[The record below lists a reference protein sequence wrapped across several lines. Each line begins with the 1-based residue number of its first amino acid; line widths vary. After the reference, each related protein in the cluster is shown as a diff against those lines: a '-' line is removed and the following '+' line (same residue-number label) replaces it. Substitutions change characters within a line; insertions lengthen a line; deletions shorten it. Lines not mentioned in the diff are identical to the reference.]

1 MTRRRVRLVLVLV
14 LSLGLASCAEFGDDR
29 LGQARQLV
37 ARAVDTVERF
47 RTDPDLARFSRY
59 MRGARGIVVLP
70 SVVKAG
76 FIGAAEL
83 GNGVLLARGADG
95 TWSYP
100 AFYTLG
106 AASVG
111 LQIGVQDTEMVLM
124 LKSDRA
130 VRSVIEHQGKLG
142 ADLGLSVGLVG
153 AGLEAST
160 TTNLGV
166 DIVALTNAIF
176 GAYGGASL
184 EGAVLARRKDLNGA
198 YYGAGATPQA
208 IVIERTLKNS
218 GADPLRAALA
228 GL

>member
-14 LSLGLASCAEFGDDR
+14 LSLGLASCAEFGDDH

-153 AGLEAST
+153 AGLEVST

>member
-1 MTRRRVRLVLVLV
+1 MRLIFAVIA
-14 LSLGLASCAEFGDDR
+14 LSVGLTSCTEFSGDR
-29 LGQARQLV
+29 PAQARKLV
-37 ARAVDTVERF
+37 ASAAATVERF
-47 RTDPDLARFSRY
+47 RTDPNLARFSGY

-76 FIGAAEL
+76 FVGAAEL

-95 TWSYP
+95 TWSDP

-111 LQIGVQDTEMVLM
+111 LQIGIQNTEMVLI

-130 VRSVIEHQGKLG
+130 VRSVIAHQGKLG
-142 ADLGLSVGLVG
+142 ADMGLSVGLVG
-153 AGLEAST
+153 AGMEAST

-166 DIVALTNAIF
+166 DIIAITNSIV
-176 GAYGGASL
+176 GAYGGVSL
-184 EGAVLARRKDLNGA
+184 EGAVLARRKDLNAA

-208 IVIERTLKNS
+208 IVIERTLRNP
-218 GADPLRAALA
+218 GADPLKAALA

>member
-1 MTRRRVRLVLVLV
+1 LVIA
-14 LSLGLASCAEFGDDR
+14 LSLGLAACAEFGDDR

-37 ARAVDTVERF
+37 LRAVDTVERF
-47 RTDPDLARFSRY
+47 RTDPDLARFTGY
-59 MRGARGIVVLP
+59 MQGARGIVVLP

-76 FIGAAEL
+76 FVGAAEV
-83 GNGVLLARGADG
+83 GNGVLLARGGDG
-95 TWSYP
+95 TWSDP

-111 LQIGVQDTEMVLM
+111 LQMGIQNTEMVFI
-124 LKSDRA
+124 LKNDRA

-153 AGLEAST
+153 AGMEAST

-166 DIVALTNAIF
+166 DIVAISNAII
-176 GAYGGASL
+176 GAYGGVSL
-184 EGAVLARRKDLNGA
+184 EGAVLARRKDLNSA

-208 IVIERTLKNS
+208 IIIDRTVKNP
-218 GADPLRAALA
+218 GAAALKA
-228 GL
+228 ALVDL

>member
-1 MTRRRVRLVLVLV
+1 MRLILAVITISV
-14 LSLGLASCAEFGDDR
+14 GLASCAEFGDDR

-37 ARAVDTVERF
+37 ARAAETVERF
-47 RTDPDLARFSRY
+47 RTDPDVALFSGY

-76 FIGAAEL
+76 FVGAAEV

-95 TWSYP
+95 AWSDP

-106 AASVG
+106 AASIG
-111 LQIGVQDTEMVLM
+111 LQIGIQDTEVVLI

-142 ADLGLSVGLVG
+142 ADLGLTVGLTG
-153 AGLEAST
+153 AGMEASP

-166 DIVALTNAIF
+166 DIVAVSNSIV

-184 EGAVLARRKDLNGA
+184 EGAVLVRRKDLNVA
-198 YYGAGATPQA
+198 YYGAGATPRA
-208 IVIERTLKNS
+208 IVIERTLRIP
-218 GADPLRAALA
+218 GADLLKAALA

>member
-1 MTRRRVRLVLVLV
+1 MRSIFTVIA
-14 LSLGLASCAEFGDDR
+14 LSVGLASCAEFGDDR
-29 LGQARQLV
+29 LAQARQLV
-37 ARAVDTVERF
+37 ARAADTVEGF
-47 RTDPDLARFSRY
+47 RTNPALVRFSGY

-76 FIGAAEL
+76 FVGAAEV

-95 TWSYP
+95 TWSDP

-111 LQIGVQDTEMVLM
+111 LQIGIQYTEMVFI

-153 AGLEAST
+153 AGMEAST

-166 DIVALTNAIF
+166 DIVALTNSII
-176 GAYGGASL
+176 GAYGGASF
-184 EGAVLARRKDLNGA
+184 EGAVLARRMDLNTA

-208 IVIERTLKNS
+208 IVIERTLRNP
-218 GADPLRAALA
+218 GANPLKAALA
-228 GL
+228 DL

>member
-1 MTRRRVRLVLVLV
+1 MRSIFTVIA
-14 LSLGLASCAEFGDDR
+14 LSVGLASCAEFGDDR
-29 LGQARQLV
+29 LAQARQLV
-37 ARAVDTVERF
+37 ARAADTVEGF
-47 RTDPDLARFSRY
+47 RTDPALVRFSGY

-76 FIGAAEL
+76 FVGAAEV

-95 TWSYP
+95 TWSDP

-106 AASVG
+106 AASFG
-111 LQIGVQDTEMVLM
+111 LQIGIQYTEMVFI

-153 AGLEAST
+153 AGMEAST

-166 DIVALTNAIF
+166 DIVALTNSII
-176 GAYGGASL
+176 GAYGGASF
-184 EGAVLARRKDLNGA
+184 EGAVLARRMDLNTA

-208 IVIERTLKNS
+208 IVIERSLKNP
-218 GADPLRAALA
+218 GANPLKAALA
-228 GL
+228 DL

>member
-1 MTRRRVRLVLVLV
+1 MSSIFTVIA
-14 LSLGLASCAEFGDDR
+14 LSVGLASCAEFGDDR
-29 LGQARQLV
+29 LAQARQLV
-37 ARAVDTVERF
+37 ARAADTVEGF
-47 RTDPDLARFSRY
+47 RTDPALVRFSGY

-76 FIGAAEL
+76 FVGAAEV

-95 TWSYP
+95 TWSDP

-111 LQIGVQDTEMVLM
+111 LQIGIQYTEMVFI

-153 AGLEAST
+153 AGMEAST

-166 DIVALTNAIF
+166 DIVALTNSII
-176 GAYGGASL
+176 GAYGGASF
-184 EGAVLARRKDLNGA
+184 EGAVLARRMDLNTA

-208 IVIERTLKNS
+208 IVIERTLRNP
-218 GADPLRAALA
+218 GADPLKAALA
-228 GL
+228 DL

>member
-1 MTRRRVRLVLVLV
+1 MRSIFTVIA
-14 LSLGLASCAEFGDDR
+14 LSVGLASCAEFGDDR
-29 LGQARQLV
+29 LAQARQLV
-37 ARAVDTVERF
+37 ARAADTVEGF
-47 RTDPDLARFSRY
+47 RTDPALVRFSGY

-76 FIGAAEL
+76 FVGAAEV

-95 TWSYP
+95 TWSDP

-111 LQIGVQDTEMVLM
+111 LQIGIQYTEMVFI

-153 AGLEAST
+153 AGMEAST

-166 DIVALTNAIF
+166 DIVALTNSII
-176 GAYGGASL
+176 GAYGGASF
-184 EGAVLARRKDLNGA
+184 EGAVLARRMDLNTA

-208 IVIERTLKNS
+208 IVIERTLRNP
-218 GADPLRAALA
+218 GADPLKAALA
-228 GL
+228 DL

>member
-1 MTRRRVRLVLVLV
+1 
-14 LSLGLASCAEFGDDR
+14 
-29 LGQARQLV
+29 
-37 ARAVDTVERF
+37 
-47 RTDPDLARFSRY
+47 

-76 FIGAAEL
+76 FVGAAEV

-95 TWSYP
+95 TWSDP

-111 LQIGVQDTEMVLM
+111 LQIGIQYTEMVFI

-153 AGLEAST
+153 AGMEAST

-166 DIVALTNAIF
+166 DIVALTNSII
-176 GAYGGASL
+176 GAYGGASF
-184 EGAVLARRKDLNGA
+184 EGAVLARRMDLNTA

-208 IVIERTLKNS
+208 IVIERTLRNP
-218 GADPLRAALA
+218 GADPLKAALA
-228 GL
+228 DL

>member
-1 MTRRRVRLVLVLV
+1 MRSIFTVIA
-14 LSLGLASCAEFGDDR
+14 LSVGLASCAEFGDDR
-29 LGQARQLV
+29 LAQARQLV
-37 ARAVDTVERF
+37 ARATDTVEGF
-47 RTDPDLARFSRY
+47 RTDPALVRFSGY

-76 FIGAAEL
+76 FVGAAEV

-95 TWSYP
+95 TWSDP

-111 LQIGVQDTEMVLM
+111 LQIGIQYTEMVFI

-153 AGLEAST
+153 AGMEAST

-166 DIVALTNAIF
+166 DIVALTNSII
-176 GAYGGASL
+176 GAYGGASF
-184 EGAVLARRKDLNGA
+184 EGAVLARRMDLNTA

-208 IVIERTLKNS
+208 IVIERSLKNP
-218 GADPLRAALA
+218 GANPLKAALA
-228 GL
+228 DL

>member
-1 MTRRRVRLVLVLV
+1 MRSIFTVIA
-14 LSLGLASCAEFGDDR
+14 LSVGLAACAEFGDDR
-29 LGQARQLV
+29 LAQARQLV
-37 ARAVDTVERF
+37 ARAADTVEGF
-47 RTDPDLARFSRY
+47 RTDPALVRFGGY

-76 FIGAAEL
+76 FVGAAEV

-95 TWSYP
+95 TWSDP

-111 LQIGVQDTEMVLM
+111 LQIGIQYTEMVFI

-153 AGLEAST
+153 AGMEAST

-166 DIVALTNAIF
+166 DIVALTNSII
-176 GAYGGASL
+176 GAYGGASF
-184 EGAVLARRKDLNGA
+184 EGAVLARRMDLNTA

-208 IVIERTLKNS
+208 IVIERTLRNP
-218 GADPLRAALA
+218 GADPLKAALA
-228 GL
+228 DL

>member
-1 MTRRRVRLVLVLV
+1 MRLSLAVIA
-14 LSLGLASCAEFGDDR
+14 LSLGLASCAEFDGDR
-29 LGQARQLV
+29 LDQARQLV
-37 ARAVDTVERF
+37 ARAADTVERF
-47 RTDPDLARFSRY
+47 RTHPDLARFTGY

-76 FIGAAEL
+76 FVGAAEL
-83 GNGVLLARGADG
+83 GNGVLLARGADE

-111 LQIGVQDTEMVLM
+111 LQIGVQDTEMVLV
-124 LKSDRA
+124 LRSDRA

-142 ADLGLSVGLVG
+142 ADLGLTVGLTG
-153 AGLEAST
+153 AGMEAST

-166 DIVALTNAIF
+166 DIVALTNAII

-184 EGAVLARRKDLNGA
+184 EGAVLARRKDLNAA

-208 IVIERTLKNS
+208 IVIERTLSNP
-218 GADPLRAALA
+218 GADPLRATLE

>member
-1 MTRRRVRLVLVLV
+1 MTEMRVRPVLVFV
-14 LSLGLASCAEFGDDR
+14 FSLGLASCAEFGDDR

-37 ARAVDTVERF
+37 ASAVDTVERF
-47 RTDPDLARFSRY
+47 RTDPALARFTRY
-59 MRGARGIVVLP
+59 MRGARGIIVLP

-76 FIGAAEL
+76 FVGAAEV
-83 GNGVLLARGADG
+83 GNGVLLARGADE
-95 TWSYP
+95 TWSDP

-111 LQIGVQDTEMVLM
+111 LQIGIQNTEMVFI

-130 VRSVIEHQGKLG
+130 VRSVIANQGKLG

-153 AGLEAST
+153 AGMEVST

-166 DIVALTNAIF
+166 DVIALSNAIV
-176 GAYGGASL
+176 GAYGGASF
-184 EGAVLARRKDLNGA
+184 EGAVLARRTDLNAA

-208 IVIERTLKNS
+208 IVIERTLRNP
-218 GADPLRAALA
+218 AANPLKAALA

>member
-1 MTRRRVRLVLVLV
+1 MRLILAVIT
-14 LSLGLASCAEFGDDR
+14 LSVGLASCAEFGDDR

-37 ARAVDTVERF
+37 ARAADTVERF
-47 RTDPDLARFSRY
+47 RADPDLARFSGY

-76 FIGAAEL
+76 FVGAAEV

-95 TWSYP
+95 TWSDP

-111 LQIGVQDTEMVLM
+111 LQIGIQYTEMVFI

-153 AGLEAST
+153 AGMEAST

-166 DIVALTNAIF
+166 DIVALTNSII
-176 GAYGGASL
+176 GAYGGASF
-184 EGAVLARRKDLNGA
+184 EGAVLARRMDLNTA

-208 IVIERTLKNS
+208 IVIERTLRNP
-218 GADPLRAALA
+218 GADPLKAALA
-228 GL
+228 DL

>member
-1 MTRRRVRLVLVLV
+1 MRSIFTVIA
-14 LSLGLASCAEFGDDR
+14 LSVGLASCAEFGDDR
-29 LGQARQLV
+29 LAQARQLV
-37 ARAVDTVERF
+37 ARATDTVEGF
-47 RTDPDLARFSRY
+47 RTDPALVRFSGY

-76 FIGAAEL
+76 FVGAAEV

-95 TWSYP
+95 TWSDP

-111 LQIGVQDTEMVLM
+111 LQIGIQYTEMVFI

-153 AGLEAST
+153 AGMEAST

-166 DIVALTNAIF
+166 DIVALTNSII
-176 GAYGGASL
+176 GAYGGASF
-184 EGAVLARRKDLNGA
+184 EGAVLARRMDLNTA

-208 IVIERTLKNS
+208 IVIERTLRNP
-218 GADPLRAALA
+218 GANPLKAALA
-228 GL
+228 DL

>member
-1 MTRRRVRLVLVLV
+1 MRSIFTVIA
-14 LSLGLASCAEFGDDR
+14 LSVGLASCAEFGDDR
-29 LGQARQLV
+29 LAQARQLV
-37 ARAVDTVERF
+37 ARATDTVEGF
-47 RTDPDLARFSRY
+47 RTDPALVRFSGY

-76 FIGAAEL
+76 FVGAAEV

-95 TWSYP
+95 TWSDP

-106 AASVG
+106 AASFG
-111 LQIGVQDTEMVLM
+111 LQIGIQYTEMVFI

-153 AGLEAST
+153 AGMEAST

-166 DIVALTNAIF
+166 DIVALTNSII
-176 GAYGGASL
+176 GAYGGASF
-184 EGAVLARRKDLNGA
+184 EGAVLARRMDLNTA

-208 IVIERTLKNS
+208 IVIERTLRNP
-218 GADPLRAALA
+218 GANPLKAALA
-228 GL
+228 DL

>member
-1 MTRRRVRLVLVLV
+1 MSSIFTVIA
-14 LSLGLASCAEFGDDR
+14 LSVGLASCAEFGDDR
-29 LGQARQLV
+29 LAQARQLV
-37 ARAVDTVERF
+37 ARATDTVEGF
-47 RTDPDLARFSRY
+47 RTDPALVRFSGY

-76 FIGAAEL
+76 FVGAAEV

-95 TWSYP
+95 TWSDP

-106 AASVG
+106 AASFG
-111 LQIGVQDTEMVLM
+111 LQIGIQYTEMVFI

-153 AGLEAST
+153 AGMEAST

-166 DIVALTNAIF
+166 DIVALTNSII
-176 GAYGGASL
+176 GAYGGASF
-184 EGAVLARRKDLNGA
+184 EGAVLARRMDLNPA

-208 IVIERTLKNS
+208 IVIERTLRNP
-218 GADPLRAALA
+218 GADPLKAALA
-228 GL
+228 DL

>member
-1 MTRRRVRLVLVLV
+1 MRLILAVIT
-14 LSLGLASCAEFGDDR
+14 LSVGLASCAEFGDDR

-37 ARAVDTVERF
+37 ARAADTVERF
-47 RTDPDLARFSRY
+47 RADPDLARFSGY

-76 FIGAAEL
+76 FVGAAEV

-95 TWSYP
+95 TWSDP

-111 LQIGVQDTEMVLM
+111 LQIGIQDTEMVFI

-153 AGLEAST
+153 AGMEAST

-166 DIVALTNAIF
+166 DIVALTNSII
-176 GAYGGASL
+176 GAYGGASF
-184 EGAVLARRKDLNGA
+184 EGAVLARRMDLNTA

-208 IVIERTLKNS
+208 IVIERALRNPGANPLK
-218 GADPLRAALA
+218 AALA
-228 GL
+228 DL

>member
-1 MTRRRVRLVLVLV
+1 MRSIFTVIA
-14 LSLGLASCAEFGDDR
+14 LSVGLASCAEFGDDR
-29 LGQARQLV
+29 LAQARQLV
-37 ARAVDTVERF
+37 ARAADTVEGF
-47 RTDPDLARFSRY
+47 RTDPALVRFSGY

-76 FIGAAEL
+76 FVGAAEV

-95 TWSYP
+95 TWSDP

-111 LQIGVQDTEMVLM
+111 LQIGIQYTEMVFI

-153 AGLEAST
+153 AGMEAST

-166 DIVALTNAIF
+166 DIVALTNSII
-176 GAYGGASL
+176 GAYGGASF
-184 EGAVLARRKDLNGA
+184 EGAVLARRMDLNTA

-208 IVIERTLKNS
+208 IVIERTLRNP
-218 GADPLRAALA
+218 GANPLKAALA
-228 GL
+228 DL

>member
-1 MTRRRVRLVLVLV
+1 MRSIFTVIA
-14 LSLGLASCAEFGDDR
+14 LSVGLASCAEFGDDR
-29 LGQARQLV
+29 LAQARQLV
-37 ARAVDTVERF
+37 ARATDTVEGF
-47 RTDPDLARFSRY
+47 RTDPALVRFSGY

-76 FIGAAEL
+76 FVGAAEV

-95 TWSYP
+95 TWSDP

-106 AASVG
+106 AASFG
-111 LQIGVQDTEMVLM
+111 LQIGIQYTEMVFI

-153 AGLEAST
+153 AGMEAST

-166 DIVALTNAIF
+166 DIVALTNSII
-176 GAYGGASL
+176 GAYGGASF
-184 EGAVLARRKDLNGA
+184 EGAVLARRMDLNTA

-208 IVIERTLKNS
+208 IVIERSLKNP
-218 GADPLRAALA
+218 GANPLKAALA
-228 GL
+228 DL